1 MAVTKTLP
9 KGWQLRHKQQYRDS
23 FIEREYTR
31 IAYSDGDRTI
41 YINDIQEPNSFEGW
55 RFLVRV
61 QGSDNRQLGIAEN
74 LSEAEK
80 IAREYMMQ

>member
-1 MAVTKTLP
+1 MAATKTLSD
-9 KGWQLRHKQQYRDS
+9 GWKLRNKQQYHDS
-23 FIEREYTR
+23 FLQREYTR
-31 IAYSDGDRTI
+31 IAYSDGDRTV
-41 YINDIQEPNSFEGW
+41 YINDIQEPNSFEGC

-61 QGSDNRQLGIAEN
+61 LGADNRQLGIVES